1 MVVDTPV
8 TVPVNFA
15 ALTDDGDFKTREE
28 SVAYNAGG
36 LDLVWNFVTPGG
48 VQTQTAVTPTNTGG
62 SHDWV
67 NVGNGMYNIEIPAS
81 GGTINND
88 TEGCGWFTGFA
99 TGILPWVGPVIE
111 FGKANAVNSRLGTDR
126 FETDLREIGG
136 AEQSATDLKDF
147 ADDGYNPASHKV
159 NGVVLVDTTTT
170 NSDMRGTDNAATSAN
185 LATAQADL
193 DILTGAD
200 GATLASTQPNYAPAI
215 AGNAMTLTSGE
226 REAIANEVESE
237 IIDETDSEKVLTAIT
252 DKIASVNPSLGDL
265 TLAAIAAQ
273 VRTELATE
281 LARIDVAISTR
292 LASGSYSAPPSAATV
307 ATQVRTELATE
318 LARIDAAISSR
329 LASAGYTAPDNS
341 SIATILADLADGG
354 RTDLLIDAIKL
365 QTDKLG
371 AAVPDSIPAN
381 GSRPDPIQA
390 IYMLVMHALNRS
402 VSGTTATT
410 KKADGSTTL
419 FTQTLDDATSP
430 TSVTRAS

>member
-1 MVVDTPV
+1 MTIPMAVDSAV
-8 TVPVNFA
+8 TVPVNVS

-36 LDLVWNFVTPGG
+36 LDLVWNFVTPSG

-62 SHDWV
+62 AHDWV

-88 TEGCGWFTGFA
+88 TEGVGWFTGFA
-99 TGILPWVGPVIE
+99 TGILPWTGPLIE
-111 FGKANAVNSRLGTDR
+111 FKPANL
-126 FETDLREIGG
+126 IGG
-136 AEQSATDLKDF
+136 LHTGGDKLEVDTVELRGTPQSAIDLKDF
-147 ADDGYNPASHKV
+147 ADDGYDPSTNKV
-159 NGVVLVDTTTT
+159 QGVVLVDTTTT
-170 NSDMRGTDNAATSAN
+170 NSDMRGTDNAATASA

-200 GATLASTQPNYAPAI
+200 GAILAGAQPNYAPAK
-215 AGNAMTLTSGE
+215 AGDEMTLTSGE

-265 TLAAIAAQ
+265 TLAAIATQ

-329 LASAGYTAPDNS
+329 LASAGYTEPPTAAQN
-341 SIATILADLADGG
+341 AAGLLDLSNAIETGWTV
-354 RTDLLIDAIKL
+354 RMLLRI
-365 QTDKLG
+365 LG
-371 AAVPDSIPAN
+371 AAAAGKLS
-381 GSRPDPIQA
+381 G
-390 IYMLVMHALNRS
+390 
-402 VSGTTATT
+402 VSGNAPVFRDLTDAKNRISATT
-410 KKADGSTTL
+410 TSDGRTVV
-419 FTQTLDDATSP
+419 TLDGT
-430 TSVTRAS
+430 